1 MTPAIGL
8 LLTVVITVIVWIPLG
23 WMLLAEPREHARR
36 MIVRAPEVLYYSSYQ
51 SDWIGPV

>member
-1 MTPAIGL
+1 MTAAIGL